1 MKFLL
6 KLQFVIVLIILI
18 TFFQNFFKG
27 RYSLASNTSNG
38 EIIFKNVCANCHI
51 RGGVVITKGSKSLKF
66 SDLEKR
72 GIADIDSI
80 KNIANNGIGYMKGYK
95 SKLKGDQDKVLA
107 EWLIQQSKEGWKK

>member
-6 KLQFVIVLIILI
+6 RLRFVISLIILI
-18 TFFQNFFKG
+18 FFFQISLID
-27 RYSLASNTSNG
+27 RYTFASNIRDG
-38 EIIFKNVCANCHI
+38 ETIFKNVCASCHV
-51 RGGVVITKGSKSLKF
+51 RGGIVITKGSKSLKF

-95 SKLKGDQDKVLA
+95 SKLKVDEDKILA
-107 EWLIQQSKEGWKK
+107 EWLIQQSKKGWEK